1 MGLAVGRNDKCYD
14 VFVFPYIR
22 ESDGGDRN
30 ISIFRILGLFLNGWL
45 SILPLIAL
53 QTWLAIQWKNF
64 SLPIALNFAFIIP
77 NIFVTGSKYGRYY
90 PWSQPAYAM
99 TPENQLGFT
108 QTTQDLYLAV
118 IGGFLLFSLAG
129 VWNFMRTEMK

>member
-1 MGLAVGRNDKCYD
+1 MVVHSASYSPSNLA
-14 VFVFPYIR
+14 
-22 ESDGGDRN
+22 GDTMEK
-30 ISIFRILGLFLNGWL
+30 LFSSNCLE
-45 SILPLIAL
+45 
-53 QTWLAIQWKNF
+53 F
-64 SLPIALNFAFIIP
+64 CFIIP